1 MGANIPGKK
10 REQLN
15 YLKGVGEYDRVCRRA
30 LEGWVGFDL
39 VR

>member
-1 MGANIPGKK
+1 MGSNSPGKK